1 MRRSR
6 SVPVVVGALLTA
18 AALAGCTAVA
28 GTSGGASGG
37 GGSSRSAVDFQSG
50 TGRMPLTADSPQ
62 AEQKAPVDRS
72 IVTTGSL
79 RLVTDHPIRTAQR
92 VTQLVLDADGR
103 VARSDQDPGDRP
115 SASLQ
120 LRIPAAA
127 FQRVL
132 DAVEQQGDVRD
143 VSIRATDVTAKV
155 TDYGVRIA
163 NLRTSIA
170 RLQQL
175 LAKATSSTALVQIE
189 GALTDRQGN
198 LEQLLA
204 EQRALADEVAYST
217 LSVSIVVPA
226 AAPRTGPSD
235 FLAGLVAGTRALV
248 ETVAAITVG
257 LGVALP
263 WLVVLGALAAG
274 GAFLARVVRRRTRA
288 SSA

>member
-6 SVPVVVGALLTA
+6 SVPVVVAALLVA
-18 AALAGCTAVA
+18 AALAGCTA
-28 GTSGGASGG
+28 SGAASGG
-37 GGSSRSAVDFQSG
+37 CGSSGVEFQSG
-50 TGRMPLTADSPQ
+50 SGRMSADS
-62 AEQKAPVDRS
+62 ATDTSAASKADQKVPADRS

-79 RLVTDHPIRTAQR
+79 RLVTDRPIRAAQR
-92 VTQLVLDADGR
+92 ITELVLDADGR
-103 VARSDQDPGDRP
+103 VARSDQDPGDRA

-132 DAVEQQGDVRD
+132 GAIEQQGDVRD

-163 NLRTSIA
+163 NLRTSIT
-170 RLQQL
+170 RLQEL
-175 LAKATSSTALVQIE
+175 LGKATSSTALVQIE

-204 EQRALADEVAYST
+204 EQRALADEVAFST

-226 AAPRTGPSD
+226 AAPNTGPSD
-235 FLAGLVAGTRALV
+235 FLAGLVSGTRALV

-263 WLVVLGALAAG
+263 WLVVLGALGTAG
-274 GAFLARVVRRRTRA
+274 AVVTRTVRRRARA